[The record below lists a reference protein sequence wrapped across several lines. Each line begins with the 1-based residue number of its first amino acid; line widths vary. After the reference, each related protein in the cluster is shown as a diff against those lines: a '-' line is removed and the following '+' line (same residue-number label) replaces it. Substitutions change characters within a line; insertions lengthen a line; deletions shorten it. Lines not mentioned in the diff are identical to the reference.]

1 MKYTYIVFLVAL
13 SAVLPAKAS
22 ESEAPGPSRKEQ
34 RADYLFERQSFQ
46 SAVDLYEEL
55 LVRDENNIPVHL
67 KAAESYYELNDPAQ
81 AARHYAYASWNSGAA
96 HVENTN
102 RWHYAQTLVRTNQL
116 ALAEK
121 VLDGYLADASDH
133 RAAQNL
139 KLGLQQRTTFYA
151 DSARFAVEP
160 MGGNSPAADFS
171 PAFYQQGLVF
181 ASARKADGRQ
191 KIYHRDMST
200 YLQLYYSSGL
210 NNQQQPAETAQRLFG
225 KRFVSLHQGPA
236 VFFDNDTKVFLTTN
250 NPSFKKERGQE
261 ISFNRLQLLYAEK
274 DKQGEWTAPVALPF
288 NQAEYSVGHPAVSAD
303 GTRLYF
309 CSDQPGGFGGTDLYV
324 SHYHNGTW
332 SEPTNLGEQVNTDGN
347 EMFPFLHNNQTLYFA
362 STGHPGL
369 GGLDVF
375 KVGASLSDTSAVRN
389 VGYPINTSEDDFG
402 LILRP
407 DGQSGYVSSRRAGQ
421 DDIYQFSVR
430 EEETTGIPLAVEVI
444 DGLTNQPI
452 PSVRLFLK
460 RLVANERLV
469 SVTDS
474 LGRISLIAAE
484 DALYD
489 LSGELNGR
497 HWNHPPINTQGMRKD
512 QENVVKIYLFNEVTD
527 FDVID
532 VVIFDRHHDKGDV
545 LASINQRLYQWGEE
559 DGQCYLEAEGR
570 KILLSRTEEGS
581 TEPVGLLEKVEQ
593 VIEEGG
599 LALRSITMI
608 EDVFFDFDRS
618 NIRPGAQAT
627 LEKLTSVME
636 QYPSLRIQ
644 LAGHTDSRGTDQYN
658 DALSQRRSTAVV
670 NYLIDQGIAPE
681 RLADSYW
688 GEQQL
693 VNQCSDGVPC
703 TAAQHQS
710 NRRVAFGIK
719 DLLAKP
725 ELVAAD

>member
-1 MKYTYIVFLVAL
+1 MKYIYLLFLVAL
-13 SAVLPAKAS
+13 GVILPAKAS
-22 ESEAPGPSRKEQ
+22 ESAAPGLSRKEQ

-55 LVRDENNIPVHL
+55 LTREESSVRLHL
-67 KAAESYYELNDPAQ
+67 KAAESYYELNNPVQ
-81 AARHYAYASWNSGAA
+81 AAQHYGYASWEPGAA
-96 HVENTN
+96 YVQASH
-102 RWHYAQTLVRTNQL
+102 RWHYAQTLVRLDQI
-116 ALAEK
+116 ALAK
-121 VLDGYLADASDH
+121 QMLADYLVEEPDH
-133 RAAQNL
+133 QKAQNL
-139 KLGLQQRTTFYA
+139 RLGLQQRDSFYA
-151 DSARFAVEP
+151 DSARFALTR
-160 MGGNSPAADFS
+160 MKGNSPEADFS
-171 PAFYQQGLVF
+171 PAFYQRGLVF
-181 ASARKADGRQ
+181 SSARREKGHQ
-191 KIYHRDMST
+191 KTYHRDLSA
-200 YLQLYYSSGL
+200 YLKLYYAPLSG
-210 NNQQQPAETAQRLFG
+210 QQPAADTAQHLFG
-225 KRFVSLHQGPA
+225 KHFVSLHQGPA
-236 VFFDNDTKVFLTTN
+236 VFFANDTKVFFTTN

-274 DKQGEWTAPVALPF
+274 NKEGEWTAPVALPF
-288 NQAEYSVGHPAVSAD
+288 DHAEYSVGHPAVSTD

-324 SHYHNGTW
+324 SHYEDGTW
-332 SEPTNLGEQVNTDGN
+332 SKPTNLGEQVNTDGN
-347 EMFPFLHNNQTLYFA
+347 EMFPYLHNDQTLYFA

-369 GGLDVF
+369 GGLDMF
-375 KVGASLSDTSAVRN
+375 KVSASLSDTSAVQN

-407 DGQSGYVSSRRAGQ
+407 DGQSGYVSSHRAGQ
-421 DDIYQFSVR
+421 DDIYAFSVR
-430 EEETTGIPLAVEVI
+430 AEEAAGISLVVQVI

-452 PSVRLFLK
+452 PEVRLFLK

-474 LGRISLIAAE
+474 LGRVSLIAAE
-484 DALYD
+484 DAVYD
-489 LSGELNGR
+489 ISGELNGR

-527 FDVID
+527 FDAMD
-532 VVIFDRHHDKGDV
+532 VVIFDRHHDDGDV
-545 LASINQRLYQWGEE
+545 LASLNQRLYQWGEE

-570 KILLSRTEEGS
+570 RILLSRTEKNG

-593 VIEEGG
+593 VVEEGG

-608 EDVFFDFDRS
+608 ENVYFDFDRD
-618 NIRPGAQAT
+618 NLRPTAQAT
-627 LEKLTSVME
+627 LERLTSVME
-636 QYPSLRIQ
+636 QHPLLRIK
-644 LAGHTDSRGTDQYN
+644 LGGHTDSRGTDQYN
-658 DALSQRRSTAVV
+658 DTLSQRRSAAVV
-670 NYLIDQGIAPE
+670 DYLTDQGIAQE

-688 GEQQL
+688 GEHRL
-693 VNQCSDGVPC
+693 VNHCSDGVPC